1 MLGDYNYIIACFI
14 CEILFIALNKKKLK
28 HKSYQYDYFMNDGS
42 FFRN

>member
-1 MLGDYNYIIACFI
+1 MLGDYNYIIACLI
-14 CEILFIALNKKKLK
+14 CEILFIALNKKLK